1 MNIKS
6 YILLIVFLLFTSCS
20 INQESEKINI
30 DIETG
35 NYNIHVVRPLN
46 EWQRITATEQI
57 VVEKDNVNLD
67 LVPTEEEWL
76 INGDW
81 QIKAKA
87 MTYEQNRF
95 ESQLTKNSTYTQVVL
110 TPASYEELRIIKFI
124 PDLIHSLMIN
134 QMLKKYLTILKNRWF

>member
-1 MNIKS
+1 MA
-6 YILLIVFLLFTSCS
+6 
-20 INQESEKINI
+20 
-30 DIETG
+30 
-35 NYNIHVVRPLN
+35 
-46 EWQRITATEQI
+46 RITATEQI

-124 PDLIHSLMIN
+124 PDLIHSLIEVGDSI
-134 QMLKKYLTILKNRWF
+134 QFQLADST